1 MDQGYHDITYKV
13 ATDNVSR
20 GMFGYYGVLDNQ
32 TDTNFR
38 AISAELPVFAISWD
52 LGFITTQAP
61 LVWTIGYTTD
71 PAINYT
77 DPSGNPMTKRSPYY
91 KSQYS
96 DDEPLVSV
104 GFHLAMMWAMSHN
117 HLQIVDFL
125 NDYTNASSRA
135 QQLDTKILKD
145 AASVPG
151 PLGDLVSLAIAQVYG
166 STQLTIGT
174 DALGNFN
181 KSDVMMFMKNI
192 GGLAP
197 K

>member
-1 MDQGYHDITYKV
+1 MKRVNITCKV
-13 ATDNVSR
+13 AADNVSR
-20 GMFGYYGVLDNQ
+20 SMFQYEGLLDNQ
-32 TDTNFR
+32 MDTDFR
-38 AISAELPVFAISWD
+38 AISAQLPVFALSWD
-52 LGFITTQAP
+52 LGTILATQAP

-77 DPSGNPMTKRSPYY
+77 DPSGNPMTKRSSYY

-96 DDEPLVSV
+96 DDETLVSV
-104 GFHLAMMWAMSHN
+104 GFHLGDDVSNYHV
-117 HLQIVDFL
+117 QIVDFL
-125 NDYTNASSRA
+125 NNYINASSRA
-135 QQLDTKILKD
+135 QQLDKKILQD
-145 AASVPG
+145 AASVAD

>member
-13 ATDNVSR
+13 AADNVSR
-20 GMFGYYGVLDNQ
+20 GMFGYYGLLDNQ

-38 AISAELPVFAISWD
+38 AISAQFPVFAISWD
-52 LGFITTQAP
+52 LGIIATQAP
-61 LVWTIGYTTD
+61 LVWTIGFTTD

-96 DDEPLVSV
+96 DDEPLVSM
-104 GFHLAMMWAMSHN
+104 GFHLGDVSNDHV
-117 HLQIVDFL
+117 QIVDFL

-135 QQLDTKILKD
+135 QQLDKKILKD

-192 GGLAP
+192 GGLTP